1 MKTPKRKT
9 RKPPRQRVD
18 SLTSGDRF
26 ELLKTTAGCDPGEYI
41 YEGITAEAK
50 SWGRDLVEILDNGL
64 SMVIPG
70 DTRVRKL
77 LIVMRCSS

>member
-9 RKPPRQRVD
+9 RKSPRQRVD

-26 ELLKTTAGCDPGEYI
+26 ELLEATAGCDPGAYI
-41 YEGITAEAK
+41 YEGITEEAK
-50 SWGRDLVEILDNGL
+50 ACGKDLVEILDNGL

-70 DTRVRKL
+70 DTLVRKL
-77 LIVMRCSS
+77 K